1 VFLKDHSSEAVEE
14 LQISCQENLSSI
26 LGILILASLPTEE
39 TPFVVSAADS
49 TAVTMT
55 GYSHSKPSVV
65 EASQVVTEVVTTV
78 HHCLW
83 RLPRA

>member
-14 LQISCQENLSSI
+14 LQISCQENLS
-26 LGILILASLPTEE
+26 GILILASLPTGE

-55 GYSHSKPSVV
+55 GYSHSKPSVA
-65 EASQVVTEVVTTV
+65 EASQAVTEVVTTL